1 MLAGVPRASKR
12 NQRSQGILLFNRDS
26 SSLIAEMV
34 EITQTGYD
42 TWTVKWLPKHGTRE
56 ECNLDLHLKIT
67 ERGSSYVLEY
77 DYCIRS
83 VSLRFRNHFAGNG
96 KYGY

>member
-1 MLAGVPRASKR
+1 
-12 NQRSQGILLFNRDS
+12 
-26 SSLIAEMV
+26 MV